1 MTAQTTLPAGKSTK
15 TGFISATA
23 SFVTVFAAGST
34 AIPLFGSYR
43 AQNGITD
50 TQLSLVAA
58 GYFVCAVSALLFLGR
73 LSNHFGRKPV
83 SIAALLLAAAG
94 CLVLTTVD
102 GFWPLFAG
110 RALQGVAAGIASS
123 ALAAFAVD
131 TAPARPKW
139 LVAAVTTTAATVG
152 LSFGVFAAGA
162 LVQFAPAPRQASYV
176 AFAAALGLCALGV
189 GLAPETVTRRRG
201 ALASLRPEV
210 RVPAAARPYL
220 PMAACVFV
228 STWAVGGFFNAFGPS
243 VAVDYLGSRAPLVAA
258 AVFASYMAPGV
269 LAGPLSGRT
278 TSASAQRLGMA
289 LFASAVLGLAA
300 STALGS
306 AALFIGCG
314 VLGGLGAGLAMNG
327 SMASLL
333 GPTSLH
339 ERAGL
344 LSLVYAVSY
353 TGSAVPALVA
363 GQLVR
368 GLSLFAVTCGYAV
381 LAVLACIAVLLG
393 TRPVPQDRH

>member
-1 MTAQTTLPAGKSTK
+1 MTAQTTLPAGTSTR
-15 TGFISATA
+15 TGFVSVTA
-23 SFVTVFAAGST
+23 SFITVFAAGST

-43 AQNGITD
+43 ADNGITD

-58 GYFVCAVSALLFLGR
+58 GYFACAVSALLFLGR
-73 LSNHFGRKPV
+73 LSNHLGRKPV
-83 SIAALLLAAAG
+83 SIVALLLAAAG
-94 CLVLTTVD
+94 CLVLTTVN
-102 GFWPLFAG
+102 GFWPLLAG
-110 RALQGVAAGIASS
+110 RVLQGLAAGLASS

-131 TAPARPKW
+131 AAPARPKW
-139 LVAAVTTTAATVG
+139 LVAAVTSAASTVG
-152 LSFGVFAAGA
+152 LSLGVFVAGA
-162 LVQFAPAPRQASYV
+162 LVQFAPAPRQASYF
-176 AFAAALGLCALGV
+176 AFAGALCLCALGV

-201 ALASLRPEV
+201 VMASLRPEV

-269 LAGPLSGRT
+269 LCGPLSART

-289 LFASAVLGLAA
+289 VFAAAALGLAA

-306 AALFIGCG
+306 APLFIGCG
-314 VLGGLGAGLAMNG
+314 LLGGLGAGLAMNG
-327 SMASLL
+327 SMALLL
-333 GPTSLH
+333 GHTALP

-344 LSLVYAVSY
+344 LSLVYAISY

-368 GLSLFAVTCGYAV
+368 GLSLFTVTCGYAV
-381 LAVLACIAVLLG
+381 LAVLACATVLLG
-393 TRPVPQDRH
+393 ARAISPEKR